1 MTQPLPYLTT
11 RTASVPVEFFTALRT
26 VIAGGDAG
34 VDALRDAGFQAGQ
47 ALFDVMSEWLAN
59 RGERSPDL
67 LSDERFGQ
75 LASAFFEEHGWGSFS
90 LVNLSDAVVAIDAP
104 HWIEADVPEFA
115 GCHITTGLFAG
126 FFGRIADAPLAVL
139 EVECR
144 ADGDGRC
151 RFLVSSVDVLAYV
164 HEAMGRGIPYERA
177 AASA

>member
-1 MTQPLPYLTT
+1 MTNPLPYLTT
-11 RTASVPVEFFTALRT
+11 RTASVPVEFFAALRT
-26 VIAGGDAG
+26 AISGGDAG
-34 VDALRDAGFQAGQ
+34 IDGLRDAGFQAGQ
-47 ALFDVMSEWLAN
+47 ALFDVMSAWLAD

-67 LSDERFGQ
+67 LTDERFGV
-75 LASAFFEEHGWGSFS
+75 LASQFFEEHGWGAFS
-90 LVNLSDAVVAIDAP
+90 LTTISDAVVAIDAP
-104 HWIEADVPEFA
+104 HWIEAEIEGS
-115 GCHITTGLFAG
+115 GCQLSTGLFAG

-144 ADGDGRC
+144 SNGDGRC

>member
-1 MTQPLPYLTT
+1 MTNPLPYLTT
-11 RTASVPVEFFTALRT
+11 RTAALPVEFLAALRT
-26 VIAGGDAG
+26 AMSGGEAGIDG
-34 VDALRDAGFQAGQ
+34 LRDAGFQAGQ
-47 ALFDVMSEWLAN
+47 ALFDVMSAWLSD

-67 LSDERFGQ
+67 LTDERFGV
-75 LASAFFEEHGWGSFS
+75 LASDFFEEHGWGAFS
-90 LVNLSDAVVAIDAP
+90 LTTISDAVVAIDAP
-104 HWIEADVPEFA
+104 HWIEAEIEGS
-115 GCHITTGLFAG
+115 GCQISTGLFAG

-144 ADGDGRC
+144 SNGDGRC